1 MKIAVDC
8 VVRGSDELG
17 ECTVWDDEKALLWWV
32 DIRGPALK
40 SYNPA
45 NGVVHALALSE
56 FIGSFG
62 LTSAGGMV
70 AGMKSGLYL
79 LDPHSGALDLLAAPE
94 KHLPANRFNDGRCD
108 RAGRFW
114 AGTMTDGKREPV
126 GSLYRLEPDGIC
138 VKVRSGITVPNSICW
153 SPDDAT
159 MYFADTH
166 LGMLWAYDFDCERGT
181 MRNERVFADC
191 SNRPGRPDGSCVDAE
206 GCLWNAEYGGGRVV
220 RYRPDGKIDQAI
232 ELPVSNVTCCCFGGA
247 DLSTLY
253 ISTARQ
259 RMSAEQ
265 LAREPLAGALFA
277 CRPGA
282 RGLPEARFKAPR
294 GSKT

>member
-1 MKIAVDC
+1 MKVAVDC
-8 VVRGSDELG
+8 VVPGPDVLG
-17 ECTVWDDEKALLWWV
+17 ECTLWDDRERVLWWV
-32 DIRGPALK
+32 DIRAPALK
-40 SYNPA
+40 RYDPST
-45 NGVVHALALSE
+45 GVVHALTLGE

-62 LTSAGGMV
+62 LTRVGGMV

-79 LDPHSGALDLLAAPE
+79 LDSSTGALDLLAAPE
-94 KHLPANRFNDGRCD
+94 KELAQNRFNDGRCD

-114 AGTMTDGKREPV
+114 AGTMIDGPRAPV
-126 GSLYRLEPDGIC
+126 GSLYRLDPNGTC
-138 VKVRSGITVPNSICW
+138 TRVRDRLNVPNSIAW
-153 SPDDAT
+153 SPDDRT

-166 LGMLWAYDFDCERGT
+166 VSMLWAYDYDLERGT

-220 RYRPDGKIDQAI
+220 RYRTDGRIDQVV
-232 ELPVSNVTCCCFGGA
+232 ELPVSNVTCCCFGG
-247 DLSTLY
+247 DQLDVLY

-259 RMSAEQ
+259 RMTPEQ
-265 LAREPLAGALFA
+265 LEREPLAGGLFA

-282 RGLPEARFKAPR
+282 VGLPEARF
-294 GSKT
+294 GN

>member
-1 MKIAVDC
+1 MKVAVDC
-8 VVRGSDELG
+8 VVRGPDELG
-17 ECTVWDDEKALLWWV
+17 ECTVWDERERLLWWV
-32 DIRGPALK
+32 DIRAPALK

-45 NGVVHALALSE
+45 NGVVAVLALRE
-56 FIGSFG
+56 VIGSFG
-62 LTSAGGMV
+62 LTRVGGMV

-94 KHLPANRFNDGRCD
+94 QNLPQNRFNDGRCD

-114 AGTMTDGKREPV
+114 AGTMTDGPRAPA
-126 GSLYRLEPDGIC
+126 GSLYRLDPDGSCARMQSHIH
-138 VKVRSGITVPNSICW
+138 IPNSIAW
-153 SPDDAT
+153 SPDDRI

-166 LGMLWAYDFDCERGT
+166 VSLLWAYDYDLAHGPL
-181 MRNERVFADC
+181 RNERVFADC
-191 SNRPGRPDGSCVDAE
+191 TNRPGRPDGSCVDAE

-220 RYRPDGKIDQAI
+220 RYRADGRIDQVI
-232 ELPVSNVTCCCFGGA
+232 ELPVSNVTCCCFGGEKL
-247 DLSTLY
+247 DTLY

-259 RMSAEQ
+259 KMNAEQ

-282 RGLPEARFKAPR
+282 QGMVEARF
-294 GSKT
+294 GV